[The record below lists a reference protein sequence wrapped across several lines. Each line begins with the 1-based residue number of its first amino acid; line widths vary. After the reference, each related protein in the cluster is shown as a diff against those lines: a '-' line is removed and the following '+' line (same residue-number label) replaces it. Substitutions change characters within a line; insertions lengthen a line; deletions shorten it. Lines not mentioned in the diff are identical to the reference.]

1 MDLEERMKKTK
12 NISVI
17 FAVVMTALFL
27 TACGAASEQS
37 TTSADAIIVDALE
50 AETGTVSGL
59 SGENAAHTEEAAAP
73 VWQQM
78 SMTRSMELNYAQ
90 CFTVDYYDDVYALIT
105 LKDSDRYLLVPEGK
119 AVPEGADEEI
129 VILQQPFDHVYL
141 TATSAMD
148 LFRAINCI
156 GNIRLS
162 GTDVDGWYIPEAK
175 AAMEN
180 GEMLFAGKYSAPDYE
195 LILSEQCDLA
205 IESTMIYHT
214 PEVKEQLE
222 NAGIPVLVEYSSYE
236 TNPLGRMEWIKLYG
250 VLMNQLDTACSYFES
265 QEGVLQNI
273 VLNEGEPKSVAFFY
287 VTSNGAVNVRKSKD
301 YVAQMISLA
310 GGKYVFDELGEEED
324 NALSTMTIQMETF
337 YDRAKEADYLIYN
350 SAIDAELENIEQL
363 LEKSPLFA
371 DFKAVKSGNVWCTGK
386 NMFQESTG
394 LADMILDFNKI
405 LTDNTVRDEEL
416 TYLHR
421 LRQEHE

>member
-1 MDLEERMKKTK
+1 MKKTK

>member
-195 LILSEQCDLA
+195 LIVSEGCSLA
-205 IESTMIYHT
+205 IENNMISHS
-214 PEVKEQLE
+214 PEVIEKLE
-222 NAGIPVLVEYSSYE
+222 SFGIPVFIDYSSYE
-236 TNPLGRMEWIKLYG
+236 SHPLGRVEWVKVYG
-250 VLMNQLDTACSYFES
+250 LLSGKESEAEKAFEEQCEIMDRVVS
-265 QEGVLQNI
+265 
-273 VLNEGEPKSVAFFY
+273 GEASDKTVAFFY
-287 VTSNGAVNVRKSKD
+287 IATNGMVNVRSSYD
-301 YVAQMISLA
+301 YVPKMIELA
-310 GGKYVFDELGEEED
+310 GGEYIFAQLGDEES
-324 NALSTMTIQMETF
+324 NRSTVTMQMEEF
-337 YDRAKEADYLIYN
+337 YAAAKNADCLVYN
-350 SAIDAELENIEQL
+350 STIDGEIETIEEL
-363 LEKSPLFA
+363 LEKESLLR
-371 DFKAVKSGNVWCTGK
+371 DFKAVQEGNVWCTTK
-386 NMFQESTG
+386 DLYQESMSIG
-394 LADMILDFNKI
+394 GMNEDFHNM
-405 LTDNTVRDEEL
+405 LSGNESLQENMS
-416 TYLHR
+416 YMYR
-421 LRQEHE
+421 LK

>member
-1 MDLEERMKKTK
+1 
-12 NISVI
+12 
-17 FAVVMTALFL
+17 MTALFL